1 MDGKTRVCGLI
12 ANPVEHSMSPMMHN
26 FFAQR
31 TGVNLAYVPFKVEED
46 RVGDAVKG
54 AYALNILGMNVT
66 VPHKQRVM
74 EFLSELDEDAR
85 AIGAVNTLV
94 RTKRG
99 IRAIIRTAQ
108 ALSGLLRKP
117 VSGQKENTV
126 YSLGPEARPRQQPM
140 CWQRAGLQKSTS
152 STGMKPGPGSW
163 PAISTC

>member
-94 RTKRG
+94 RT
-99 IRAIIRTAQ
+99 
-108 ALSGLLRKP
+108 
-117 VSGQKENTV
+117 
-126 YSLGPEARPRQQPM
+126 EA
-140 CWQRAGLQKSTS
+140 GYK
-152 STGMKPGPGSW
+152 G
-163 PAISTC
+163 

>member
-74 EFLSELDEDAR
+74 DLRMPGPSGQS
-85 AIGAVNTLV
+85 IPWSGQM
-94 RTKRG
+94 KG
-99 IRAIIRTAQ
+99 IKAIIRTAQ
-108 ALSGLLRKP
+108 ALAGLFQKL
-117 VSGQKENTV
+117 VSEYKGNTV
-126 YSLGPEARPRQQPM
+126 CSWEPEERPRQQPM
-140 CWQRAGLQKSTS
+140 CWQRAGLQKSIS

-163 PAISTC
+163 PAISTR